1 MAPGVLGILVGH
13 ETGNTDARS
22 HHADSEDCCALR
34 ELGSTMGDD
43 VMDGCRRLVHKH
55 AMPPGSYASSN
66 RHVPRR
72 FGSKATKSSVPRQ
85 ILGISLAEIPVP
97 DIGDS
102 PLSPKS
108 AMTSSTRSATPE
120 YGYSFARSS
129 LHSLPSVDDV
139 LNDEHPSSKT
149 FPLQRSRTPAHNRSS
164 MSIDSAV
171 VLEMDDRSVR
181 DGDNDK
187 DGSLSLGDDQDIGR
201 DDVLQDFDFDHFR

>member
-22 HHADSEDCCALR
+22 NHADSEDCCALQ
-34 ELGSTMGDD
+34 ELGNTMDD
-43 VMDGCRRLVHKH
+43 DMTDGYRRLGHKH
-55 AMPPGSYASSN
+55 TMPRGSYASSN

-72 FGSKATKSSVPRQ
+72 FCSKATKSSVPRQ

-120 YGYSFARSS
+120 YGYSFAHAS
-129 LHSLPSVDDV
+129 LHSLPSVDGV
-139 LNDEHPSSKT
+139 LHDERPSSET
-149 FPLQRSRTPAHNRSS
+149 FTLPRSRTPAHNRSS

-181 DGDNDK
+181 SADNDK
-187 DGSLSLGDDQDIGR
+187 DDSLSLGDDQDLGR
-201 DDVLQDFDFDHFR
+201 DDILQDFDFNRFR